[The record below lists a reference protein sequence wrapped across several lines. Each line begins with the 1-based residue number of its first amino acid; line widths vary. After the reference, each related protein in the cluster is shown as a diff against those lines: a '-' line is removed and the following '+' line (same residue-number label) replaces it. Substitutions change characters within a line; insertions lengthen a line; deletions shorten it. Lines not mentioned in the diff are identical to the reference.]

1 MIAQL
6 FGLKCCQGMGISR
19 PLSRLVAVMILAQFV
34 SPSGHAK
41 GEPVY
46 GKRPLASGSYWAGG
60 DNSLGFSFKGG
71 LEIIRSSEELAI
83 ATQGAYG
90 LYLYPEPTSR
100 PSSMTAKQCKYD
112 LERKMGTGNI
122 DWRKQMVVVNIDW
135 RKQMVV
141 VYSNSQ
147 PASRS
152 IEILSY
158 SIADGNMTIDIQYGP
173 ENGRRDKPYAIA
185 VVDRFDCPIK
195 IGYFVDP
202 FARKGMF
209 SFGPNNKTIQCRR
222 AIEPIASASLWTDS
236 PVPFNGKPELIVLRE
251 LEDLLTLTRKKAGPK
266 PVTAEL
272 RKQRMKEAL
281 AEKEA
286 AQEKLEVAL
295 NVGKIDWSTQMVL
308 AYSQGKAASPDIENH
323 EIDLTNFRIQEGPSY
338 LMTTELKMG
347 PAKRAASSP
356 VVLVLVE
363 NYTGS
368 VQVLGDAQSK

>member
-6 FGLKCCQGMGISR
+6 FGLKFFQGMGIPR

-46 GKRPLASGSYWAGG
+46 GKRPLAAGSYWAGG

-112 LERKMGTGNI
+112 LELKMGTG
-122 DWRKQMVVVNIDW
+122 NIDW

-158 SIADGNMTIDIQYGP
+158 SIADGKMAIDIQYGP

-195 IGYFVDP
+195 IGYFVDL

-251 LEDLLTLTRKKAGPK
+251 LEDLLKLTRKKAGPK

-272 RKQRMKEAL
+272 RKQRMKEVL
-281 AEKEA
+281 AEEKA

-323 EIDLTNFRIQEGPSY
+323 EIDLTNFRIQEGPRY
-338 LMTTELKMG
+338 LMTMELKMG
-347 PAKRAASSP
+347 PAKRAVSSP

-363 NYTGS
+363 NSTDL
-368 VQVLGDAQSK
+368 VQILGDAQSK